1 MFRGDKEKC
10 MQLLRRVL
18 LIGPIALVLAACGG
32 GSSGSSSSYAG
43 RTINLGAVISLS
55 GAGGVYG
62 SQQKNGIDLA
72 VEMLNKNGING
83 AKISVDVKDDRSEQ
97 PLSAQ
102 VVQVFIQTGK
112 VFGIIGPTLSNSA
125 VAAHPVAQK
134 LRTPIVAPSTTG
146 RHIVGDCPYP
156 GCTYIFRDSLGE
168 ATAIPD
174 NVKAAV
180 TKSHPK
186 SAVLFYAN
194 DDKSSSDGAD
204 TFIQAFKDNG
214 VSIPDANVLQF
225 SKTESDFK
233 SYVTTARSR
242 NADVWAISSFG
253 AIPAKIM
260 IESRS
265 QGYTGPFLGGNG
277 LNSYQVSQ
285 QAGEQGKGAQSGSA
299 YFVGSDDLA
308 NRSFVDAYK
317 AKYKDDKGNP
327 QLPDQ
332 IAAQAYTAVLIFSEA
347 AKQANL
353 GFTDIA
359 KDRES
364 LRSALEKVNI
374 ASPLGQFSFTSQHD
388 VHQKVW
394 INAFDGKGGFVN
406 VSSFESN

>member
-1 MFRGDKEKC
+1 MLK
-10 MQLLRRVL
+10 LRSVS
-18 LIGPIALVLAACGG
+18 LIGSLGLLLVACGG
-32 GSSGSSSSYAG
+32 STSSGSSSNYAG
-43 RTINLGAVISLS
+43 KTINLGAVVSLS
-55 GAGGVYG
+55 GGGGVYG
-62 SQQKNGIDLA
+62 PQQKNGTELA
-72 VEMLNKNGING
+72 VETINKNGING
-83 AKISVDVKDDRSEQ
+83 AKISVDIQDDRSDKQ
-97 PLSAQ
+97 QSAQ
-102 VVQVFIQTGK
+102 VVQTFIQTGK

-125 VAAHPVAQK
+125 VASHPVAQN
-134 LRTPIVAPSTTG
+134 LHTPILATSNTAK
-146 RHIVGDCPYP
+146 HIVGDCPYP
-156 GCTYIFRDSLGE
+156 GGCNYIFRDCLGE

-186 SAVLFYAN
+186 SAVLFFAN
-194 DDKSSSDGAD
+194 DDKFSSDGAD
-204 TFIQAFKDNG
+204 IFKQALADN
-214 VSIPDANVLQF
+214 SITIPDGGVLQF

-233 SYVTTARSR
+233 SYVTTAKSKS
-242 NADVWAISSFG
+242 ADVWAISSLG

-260 IESRS
+260 IEARN

-277 LNSYQVSQ
+277 LNTYQVSQ

-299 YFVGSDDLA
+299 YFVGFNDPA
-308 NRSFVDAYK
+308 NKSFVDAYK

-332 IAAQAYTAVLIFSEA
+332 IAAQAYTAVLIYAEA
-347 AKQANL
+347 AKNANL

-359 KDRES
+359 RDRDS

-374 ASPLGQFSFTSQHD
+374 ASPLGQFRFTPQHD

-406 VSSFESN
+406 VSSLESN

>member
-1 MFRGDKEKC
+1 MLK
-10 MQLLRRVL
+10 LRRLYVVSPLAL
-18 LIGPIALVLAACGG
+18 LLVACGSST
-32 GSSGSSSSYAG
+32 SSGSSSNYAG
-43 RTINLGAVISLS
+43 KTINLGAVISLS
-55 GAGGVYG
+55 GGGGVYG
-62 SQQKNGIDLA
+62 PQQKNGIDLA
-72 VEMLNKNGING
+72 VETLNKNGING
-83 AKISVDVKDDRSEQ
+83 AKISVDIQDDRSDKQ
-97 PLSAQ
+97 QSAQ
-102 VVQVFIQTGK
+102 VVQTFIQTGK

-125 VAAHPVAQK
+125 VASHPVAQN
-134 LRTPIVAPSTTG
+134 LHTPIVAPSTTG
-146 RHIVGDCPYP
+146 KRIVGDCPYP
-156 GCTYIFRDSLGE
+156 GGCNYIFRDSLGE

-180 TKSHPK
+180 TKSHAK
-186 SAVLFYAN
+186 SAVLFFAN
-194 DDKSSSDGAD
+194 DDKFSSDGAD
-204 TFIQAFKDNG
+204 IFKQALKDNG
-214 VSIPDANVLQF
+214 VAIPDANVLQF

-233 SYVTTARSR
+233 SYVTTAKSKS
-242 NADVWAISSFG
+242 ADVWAISSLG

-260 IESRS
+260 IEARN

-277 LNSYQVSQ
+277 LNTYQVSQ

-299 YFVGSDDLA
+299 YFVGFNDPT
-308 NRSFVDAYK
+308 NKSFVDAYK

-332 IAAQAYTAVLIFSEA
+332 IAAQAYTAVLIYAEA
-347 AKQANL
+347 AKNANL

-359 KDRES
+359 KDRDS

-374 ASPLGQFSFTSQHD
+374 ASPLGQFRFTSQRD